1 MSEKNKGVL
10 AESSFWCKYSSF
22 VIFVLTVVA
31 YVVYIKVEGLGLYYS
46 LISGILCLFY
56 SFKVKNYVFGV
67 IFSLIQVF
75 MFFFAYIIGMTIAT
89 ILFNMGITSSL

>member
-22 VIFVLTVVA
+22 VIFVLTLVA

-46 LISGILCLFY
+46 LISGICVCFIHLKL
-56 SFKVKNYVFGV
+56 K
-67 IFSLIQVF
+67 I
-75 MFFFAYIIGMTIAT
+75 MF
-89 ILFNMGITSSL
+89 LV